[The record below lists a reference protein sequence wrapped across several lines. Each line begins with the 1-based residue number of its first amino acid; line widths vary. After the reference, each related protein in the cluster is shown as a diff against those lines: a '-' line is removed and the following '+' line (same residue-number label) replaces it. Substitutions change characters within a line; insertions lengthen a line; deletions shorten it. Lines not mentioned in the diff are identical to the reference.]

1 MAGQPYFTAAIPLVI
16 CYYPSKNVSVAS
28 VFSSILLNISFRR
41 GLVGNNLTLW
51 FRLVTKVGA

>member
-1 MAGQPYFTAAIPLVI
+1 MAGQPYFTAAIPLII
-16 CYYPSKNVSVAS
+16 CHYPSEKCFGS
-28 VFSSILLNISFRR
+28 FSLSILLNISFQR